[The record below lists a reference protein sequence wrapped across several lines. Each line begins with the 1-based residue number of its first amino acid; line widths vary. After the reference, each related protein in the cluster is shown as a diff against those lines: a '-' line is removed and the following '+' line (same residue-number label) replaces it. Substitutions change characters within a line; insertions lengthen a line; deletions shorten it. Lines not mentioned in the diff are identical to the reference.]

1 VKPASPQDQPTP
13 GRKQAPG
20 KQAGEAR
27 EQDRRDVVDYVTLS
41 GLQGTTIVSPPTIA
55 GMSPGVTGELP
66 APNTLFNLTGMLC
79 I

>member
-1 VKPASPQDQPTP
+1 MKSASPQDQPTP
-13 GRKQAPG
+13 NREQASG
-20 KQAGEAR
+20 DKAGEAR
-27 EQDRRDVVDYVTLS
+27 KQDGRYVVDDVAVS

-66 APNTLFNLTGMLC
+66 PPNTLFNLTGMLC